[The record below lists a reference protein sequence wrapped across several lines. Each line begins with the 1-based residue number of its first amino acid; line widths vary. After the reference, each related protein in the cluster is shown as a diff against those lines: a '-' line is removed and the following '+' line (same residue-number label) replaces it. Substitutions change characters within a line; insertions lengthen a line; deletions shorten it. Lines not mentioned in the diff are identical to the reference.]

1 MIPPSGTPARD
12 AAPAITACA
21 DPESFVEGN
30 CLTAS
35 EIAAALGVSRKTV
48 INRAS
53 CEHWP
58 FEIRNGNGGAA
69 HAFRVDLLPGDMR
82 AHIFR
87 ARAAADAGA
96 DPLTDADPVQL
107 ERSEKL
113 WKEIGETV
121 PCRQL
126 EAGRRRAEA
135 VIGAADLA
143 ERDRVSIRSAAREIA
158 KQTGLGASSIRR
170 WHARCRDWPRRD
182 WLALLVAKHGGAP
195 SKARIDERTWGALMA
210 DLLDAVEPRLESAY
224 RRAQRI
230 AKARG
235 WDPLP
240 SLSTVRRLYKKRVPE
255 GVKVLARKGR
265 QAAARMHP
273 PQRIDYSEVPSG
285 HYVSAD
291 GLKLDSLWVDWGDG
305 RPINTS
311 TLWAFADIPTS
322 CIMAWDV
329 GPTETTD
336 LVCNALRRLTEGGCV
351 PHEMQVDNTR
361 AVSGK
366 ELTGGAENRNRFQGK
381 GSRRRSDKAAIA
393 EEKQEAEGLL
403 LALGI
408 KPRFTNP
415 DKVFGNPGAKKVER
429 IFGRGGIHET
439 IREDPRLRGKGFSK
453 ATAVK
458 GDELIAVI
466 EAAVREWNERPG
478 RRSQACAGRSCREAF
493 DESFAAHEQRV
504 IAPAQRKLL
513 LRRPKRVK
521 VDRRYPQV
529 MISLGTHEYAKPR
542 YYSPL
547 LEEHLGRFVD
557 AWFNP
562 DDLREDITVR
572 AVDGKYI
579 CDAAHNG
586 DTVFHDREACREY
599 MRSKHRGLKRKQQQL
614 EDTARMDKA
623 EFAAAWDA
631 ALKAE
636 EGSDPRPEPKVVTAS
651 FDRGLEVDAS
661 GSVVRR
667 GEAARVV
674 NGEFAHAGGADPL
687 AGYVPQMDDAQF
699 EEGMRLLEKRRKEKR
714 EREKREGVDGY
725 E

>member
-1 MIPPSGTPARD
+1 MCRSGTLPREGPPHRSRDRRHSWPQPA
-12 AAPAITACA
+12 
-21 DPESFVEGN
+21 SN
-30 CLTAS
+30 YQ
-35 EIAAALGVSRKTV
+35 SRLS
-48 INRAS
+48 RELA
-53 CEHWP
+53 
-58 FEIRNGNGGAA
+58 FEARNGNGGAT
-69 HAFRVDLLPGDMR
+69 HEFRIDLLPGDMR
-82 AHIFR
+82 ARIFR
-87 ARAAADAGA
+87 ARAAADAGS
-96 DPLTDADPVQL
+96 DPATDADPVQL

-113 WKEIGETV
+113 WKGIGETV
-121 PCRQL
+121 PCRYL

-135 VIGAADLA
+135 VIRAADLA

-195 SKARIDERTWGALMA
+195 SKARVDERTWGALMA

-224 RRAQRI
+224 RRTQRI
-230 AKARG
+230 AKAKG

-255 GVKVLARKGR
+255 GVRVLARKGK

-273 PQRIDYSEVPSG
+273 PQRIDYSQVPSG

-291 GLKLDSLWVDWGDG
+291 GLKLDDLWIDWGDG

-311 TLWAFADIPTS
+311 TLWVFADIPTS

-329 GPTETTD
+329 GPSETTD
-336 LVCNALRRLTEGGCV
+336 LVCNALHKLTEDGYL
-351 PHEMQVDNTR
+351 PHECQVDNTR

-366 ELTGGAENRNRFQGK
+366 ELTGGAENRNRFKGK
-381 GSRRRSDKAAIA
+381 GTRKRSDKAAMA
-393 EEKQEAEGLL
+393 REEQEAEGLL

-439 IREDPRLRGKGFSK
+439 IREDPRLRGKGYSK
-453 ATAVK
+453 ATAIK
-458 GDELIAVI
+458 GAEVIAVI
-466 EAAVREWNERPG
+466 ADSLGEWNDRPG
-478 RRSQACAGRSCREAF
+478 RRSQACAGRSCRDAF
-493 DESFAAHEQRV
+493 DESFAAHEQRR
-504 IAPAQRKLL
+504 ITPAQRKLL

-542 YYSPL
+542 YWDPL
-547 LEEHLGRFVD
+547 LEEYLGEYVD

-562 DDLREDITVR
+562 NDLREDITVR
-572 AVDGKYI
+572 TVDGKYI

-586 DTVFHDREACREY
+586 DTVFGSREACREY
-599 MRSKHRGLKRKQQQL
+599 MRSKHRELKRKQQQL
-614 EDTARMDKA
+614 EEIARMDSA
-623 EFAAAWDA
+623 EHAAAWEA

-636 EGSDPRPEPKVVTAS
+636 EGSDPRPQPKVVTAS
-651 FDRGLEVDAS
+651 FDRDLEVDAA

-667 GEAARVV
+667 GEARQVV
-674 NGEFAHAGGADPL
+674 NGEVAAEYADPL
-687 AGYVPQMDDAQF
+687 AGYVPQMSDEQVQD
-699 EEGMRLLEKRRKEKR
+699 GLRLLEKRHKEKGD
-714 EREKREGVDGY
+714 REKRGGGVDGY

>member
-1 MIPPSGTPARD
+1 MIPSAATPD
-12 AAPAITACA
+12 PGSAPAIFACA
-21 DPESFVEGN
+21 DPGRSPAKDR
-30 CLTAS
+30 LTAR
-35 EIAAALGVSRKTV
+35 EIAAILGLSRQAVT
-48 INRAS
+48 NRAS
-53 CEHWP
+53 RENWH
-58 FEIRNGNGGAA
+58 FETKNGNGGTA
-69 HAFRVDLLPGDMR
+69 HAFRIDLLPGDVR
-82 AHIFR
+82 ARIFR
-87 ARAAADAGA
+87 ARAAADAGS

-113 WKEIGETV
+113 WKQIVETV

-126 EAGRRRAEA
+126 EAGRRCTEA
-135 VIGAADLA
+135 VIRAADLA

-182 WLALLVAKHGGAP
+182 WLALLVTKHGGAP
-195 SKARIDERTWGALMA
+195 PKARVDKRTWSAFLA
-210 DLLDAVEPRLESAY
+210 DHFDSARPRLASSL
-224 RRAQRI
+224 RRTQRM
-230 AKARG
+230 ARANRWG
-235 WDPLP
+235 SLP
-240 SLSTVRRLYKKRVPE
+240 SESTVRRMVDALPE
-255 GVKVLARKGR
+255 GAKVLAREGR

-273 PQRIDYSEVPSG
+273 PQRIDYSQVPSG

-311 TLWAFADIPTS
+311 TLWVFADIPTS

-329 GPTETTD
+329 GPSETTD
-336 LVCNALRRLTEGGCV
+336 LVCNALHKLTEDGYL
-351 PHEMQVDNTR
+351 PHECQVDNTR

-381 GSRRRSDKAAIA
+381 GTRKRADKAAMA
-393 EEKQEAEGLL
+393 EEKQEADGLL

-439 IREDPRLRGKGFSK
+439 IREDPRLRGKGYSK
-453 ATAVK
+453 ATAIK
-458 GDELIAVI
+458 GAEVIAVM
-466 EAAVREWNERPG
+466 ADSLGEWNDRPG
-478 RRSQACAGRSCREAF
+478 RRSQTCAGRSCREAF
-493 DESFAAHEQRV
+493 EESFAAHEQRR
-504 IAPAQRKLL
+504 ITPAQRKLL

-521 VDRRYPQV
+521 VDRSYPQV

-542 YYSPL
+542 YCNPL
-547 LEEHLGRFVD
+547 LEEHLGECVD

-562 DDLREDITVR
+562 NDLREDITVR
-572 AVDGKYI
+572 TVDGMYI
-579 CDAAHNG
+579 CDAAHND

-599 MRSKHRGLKRKQQQL
+599 MRAKHRGLKRKQQQL
-614 EDTARMDKA
+614 EEVARMDRA
-623 EFAAAWDA
+623 EHAAAWEA

-651 FDRGLEVDAS
+651 FDRDLEVDAS